1 MLQRNMQDG
10 RRGSEIMT
18 YKQMPARIGRFFTIF
33 GSSIAV
39 ASATREGR
47 QPNVRD
53 LEVLGIDP
61 AQFRKIRQS

>member
-1 MLQRNMQDG
+1 
-10 RRGSEIMT
+10 MT